1 MAVFLGRLE
10 HLSPSKA
17 AKKSLKT
24 PMIHSTLSLHS
35 ALLRISSHGLEN
47 PKDSLCGRIQQASAM
62 YQLSA
67 DTFARNTLA
76 GEIFWD
82 ERLDSC
88 RGHARA
94 EVKKDSGGGSVA
106 VRRQTGRKA
115 LSAASGGFEDR
126 F

>member
-1 MAVFLGRLE
+1 MAVFSAPTD

-24 PMIHSTLSLHS
+24 PMIHSTLSLHR
-35 ALLRISSHGLEN
+35 ADLRISSHGHDNPLE
-47 PKDSLCGRIQQASAM
+47 PLSGRIQRSRKKVA
-62 YQLSA
+62 LST
-67 DTFARNTLA
+67 DTFPRNTLA
-76 GEIFWD
+76 GGFFRG

-94 EVKKDSGGGSVA
+94 EVKKDSCGGPVA

-115 LSAASGGFEDR
+115 LSAASGGFEGR